1 MWRSDFFG
9 VGLHEISFRR
19 LIIFFATKT
28 ILRSTFKRG
37 IAPRKTVGWQKLSLK
52 AFSAST
58 RKIIISHFE
67 VRWLLTLEN
76 ISNHFD
82 KKARKHQNYIFTLLI
97 SLRKVSHFK
106 GTINEIAINQNSVI
120 NSRHNFFV
128 LITDCHW
135 TLLNV
140 YMKCALR
147 HLFVFLSLVY
157 LTMLTFWPHLTLFF
171 QSWRDVKT
179 NFDCK
184 HLFHHYIHSKRL

>member
-1 MWRSDFFG
+1 VKKRFFLRWPPWNLISPFDHFFRDENDF
-9 VGLHEISFRR
+9 EIDFQTGNLAAKDGRM
-19 LIIFFATKT
+19 A
-28 ILRSTFKRG
+28 
-37 IAPRKTVGWQKLSLK
+37 KLSLK

-58 RKIIISHFE
+58 RKIIISHFQ